1 MTGLAPSITS
11 LPHLPLPSNANPSAT
26 LDEQAE
32 TEQLIQTLI
41 DTVAPLDS
49 TEPTVLRKDEHS
61 AFLAASLFKLP
72 SGYVALDASRPWL
85 LFWTLHSIDLLGI
98 AIDDN
103 VKRR

>member
-1 MTGLAPSITS
+1 MTELAPSITS
-11 LPHLPLPSNANPSAT
+11 LPHIPLPSNSSPSAT

-32 TEQLIQTLI
+32 TEQLIKLLI
-41 DTVAPLDS
+41 DTIPPLDS
-49 TEPTVLRKDEHS
+49 TEPTVLRKAEHS
-61 AFLAASLFKLP
+61 AFLASSLFKLP
-72 SGYVALDASRPWL
+72 AGYVALDASRPWL